1 MPYFYLYF
9 IVCLALTVIL
19 SFIGQVLPTISAD
32 LKKVSPY
39 ECGFDPINSARLPFS
54 FRFFLVA
61 ILFLIFDLEIAILLA
76 LPIATPLY
84 KRFLGI
90 IPLLSFLLILIIG
103 LWYEW
108 AQGGLDWAED
118 EVLILKKDEAL

>member
-103 LWYEW
+103 L
-108 AQGGLDWAED
+108 
-118 EVLILKKDEAL
+118 